1 MQHASHLM
9 QPCDLRLFGSLKETW
24 KIALRDWQI
33 QHVGQ
38 YVSKYEFA
46 SIFKHAWTNATNVE
60 NAVKGFKDAGL
71 FPLDKNAFLKT
82 DKLQTSELFNSG
94 PASVVEQTKNVE
106 TDKSQSDPE
115 IGVTTQKESTV
126 NVPNTATENTT
137 LTNNE
142 KESTEVLAT
151 CQTENSSEKIT
162 FFRIAI
168 ADYQRQVGLYF
179 IETLQT
185 LHFNHI

>member
-1 MQHASHLM
+1 MVSAVVTRIT
-9 QPCDLRLFGSLKETW
+9 RLVLTRLSAAKFRFSVVTRITRLVLTRLSPAKF
-24 KIALRDWQI
+24 RFS
-33 QHVGQ
+33 V
-38 YVSKYEFA
+38 V
-46 SIFKHAWTNATNVE
+46 TNATNVE
-60 NAVKGFKDAGL
+60 HAVKGFKDAGL

-106 TDKSQSDPE
+106 TARSQSDPE

-126 NVPNTATENTT
+126 NVPNTATENTA

-168 ADYQRQVGLYF
+168 PDYQRQVGLYF

-185 LHFNHI
+185 LLFNHI